1 MRRETGNGGRRHLLL
16 FLWSVAPFFLSP
28 VSCLPSP
35 VSAFAAKLP
44 SVFRGVVVA
53 DSPLGVRVVSVE
65 ETSQASFADLR
76 PEDVIVR
83 VQGRD
88 IRSIDEFALLSNALK
103 GQTITVALV
112 VFRNGTPLE
121 LTLQLYS
128 YPLAREWGLEI
139 IPDFELRFA
148 QPQTGLDYWQRL
160 GRGFENA
167 DKSPEALQAYLNGL
181 HYVPTDVPTALKVGE
196 LFTHVSQ
203 QHLKHGDLA
212 RGVSSLRQALLVM
225 EHLFDF
231 PLQDEQLQTLKTQ
244 LQDTLHALHAVS
256 KQPKTAA

>member
-1 MRRETGNGGRRHLLL
+1 MKPYPNRGKIL
-16 FLWSVAPFFLSP
+16 FLCLSLVACYLSLTEP
-28 VSCLPSP
+28 C
-35 VSAFAAKLP
+35 AAKLP

-65 ETSQASFADLR
+65 ESSQASLADLR
-76 PEDVIVR
+76 PEDIIVR

-88 IRSIDEFALLSNALK
+88 IRSIDEFAMLSNTLK
-103 GQTITVALV
+103 GTTVTATLV
-112 VFRNGTPLE
+112 VFRNGTPRE

-139 IPDFELRFA
+139 IPDYELRFA

-167 DKSPEALQAYLNGL
+167 GKPPKALQAYLNGL
-181 HYVPTDVPTALKVGE
+181 HHVPADVPTALKASE
-196 LFTHVSQ
+196 LFARVSQ
-203 QHLKHGDLA
+203 QHLKNGDLA
-212 RGVSSLRQALLVM
+212 RGIASLRQALLVM

-256 KQPKTAA
+256 KKSHAST